1 MVIKFLYS
9 RLDLSKRLEKIVID
23 ERQKHEVNIETHY
36 QASFA
41 EKNKFDLAYSVA

>member
-1 MVIKFLYS
+1 MVIKFFVFTP
-9 RLDLSKRLEKIVID
+9 DLSKDRKIVID

>member
-1 MVIKFLYS
+1 MVIKFFVFTP
-9 RLDLSKRLEKIVID
+9 DLSQDRKIAIG